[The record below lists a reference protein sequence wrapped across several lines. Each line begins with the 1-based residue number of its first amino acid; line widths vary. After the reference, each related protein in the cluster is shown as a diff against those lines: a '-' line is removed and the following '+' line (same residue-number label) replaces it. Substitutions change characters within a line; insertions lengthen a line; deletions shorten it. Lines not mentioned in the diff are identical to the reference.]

1 MTKKVFTHD
10 YQGLAISIDQ
20 DGWINAT
27 VAGCGFAKQPSDWL
41 SLELTQE
48 YISGLAR
55 RAGLSFDS
63 LVVLRR
69 GNERTRGTWLH
80 PKLSIKFARWLS
92 VDFEIWLENELEVL
106 VSSGALARAA
116 ARRQASMGYRGVCE
130 ALDITNQAKGK
141 ATKPCHYMNEAR
153 LLNEVLTGAFKGR
166 NRDELTLAELELV
179 TLMETRDVLLLGQG
193 KDFAARKI
201 ALVQYLEQLRDRSLQ
216 RAS

>member
-1 MTKKVFTHD
+1 MTKKVFSHD
-10 YQGLAISIDQ
+10 YQGQAISIDQ
-20 DGWINAT
+20 EGWVNASI
-27 VAGCGFAKQPSDWL
+27 ASCSFGKEPSEWL
-41 SLELTQE
+41 NLELTQE

-55 RAGLSFDS
+55 RAGLAFDS
-63 LVVLRR
+63 LVALRR
-69 GNERTRGTWLH
+69 GNERTRSTWLH
-80 PKLSIKFARWLS
+80 PKLAIKFARWLS
-92 VDFEIWLENELEVL
+92 VDFEIWLENELEAL

-116 ARRQASMGYRGVCE
+116 ARRQASVGYRGVCE

-141 ATKPCHYMNEAR
+141 QTKPYHYMNEAR

-166 NRDELTLAELELV
+166 NRDQLTLSELELV